1 VITIPSND
9 IQEFVLLLRERGI
22 QVGVSE
28 HLDAQNCYNDLFQ
41 ESTTRDGPTFF
52 LALRSSLAKK
62 KDDYDIFAKAF
73 EDFFVLNKLGRGVNL
88 IPRFAREDRLAPRIE
103 KSEILGNVAKNREEE
118 SEEDGKTA
126 ILSLYSSQRSKIPNI
141 DIPSVA
147 PFQPEEIRF
156 IARKLRK
163 INHLNQ
169 ALPGRRKS
177 SYSQEKSGYVDWRKL
192 AKLLSSNPDAMPKIL
207 FRKRKLSRSKFVV
220 MADVSG
226 SMLKEAELVI
236 NSLFTACRRFHGT
249 EVFVFSTKLSRL
261 TSLFTG
267 ASPSL
272 ETVKRFY
279 SRQTEI
285 ELGSG
290 TRIGEN
296 LAKVLTDYPEVIT
309 NGTTLMIISDGWDLG
324 DNDLLRAS
332 LHEVKRR
339 GAKLVWF
346 HPHFGH
352 PDFFP
357 ETLAMKTTLPF
368 IDLMIGPNRA
378 RQRT

>member
-1 VITIPSND
+1 
-9 IQEFVLLLRERGI
+9 
-22 QVGVSE
+22 
-28 HLDAQNCYNDLFQ
+28 
-41 ESTTRDGPTFF
+41 
-52 LALRSSLAKK
+52 
-62 KDDYDIFAKAF
+62 
-73 EDFFVLNKLGRGVNL
+73 
-88 IPRFAREDRLAPRIE
+88 
-103 KSEILGNVAKNREEE
+103 
-118 SEEDGKTA
+118 
-126 ILSLYSSQRSKIPNI
+126 
-141 DIPSVA
+141 
-147 PFQPEEIRF
+147 
-156 IARKLRK
+156 
-163 INHLNQ
+163 
-169 ALPGRRKS
+169 
-177 SYSQEKSGYVDWRKL
+177 
-192 AKLLSSNPDAMPKIL
+192 MPKIQ
-207 FRKRKLSRSKFVV
+207 FRKRKPSISKFVV

-249 EVFVFSTKLSRL
+249 EVFVFSTNLSRL

-296 LAKVLTDYPEVIT
+296 LARVLIDYPEFIS
-309 NGTTLMIISDGWDLG
+309 NGTTLIIISDGWDLG
-324 DNDLLRAS
+324 DNDLLQAS
-332 LHEVKRR
+332 LHEVKMR

-352 PDFFP
+352 PDFSP

-368 IDLMIGPNRA
+368 IDLMIGPNHA
-378 RQRT
+378 RQRTQQINLPL